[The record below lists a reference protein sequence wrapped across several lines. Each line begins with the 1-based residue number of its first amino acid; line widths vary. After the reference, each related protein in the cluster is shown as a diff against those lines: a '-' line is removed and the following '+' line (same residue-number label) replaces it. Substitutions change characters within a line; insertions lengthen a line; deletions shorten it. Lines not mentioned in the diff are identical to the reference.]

1 MDAFDSITLRSVGDK
16 FRCKLILRDDGRL
29 VALKLRKNEKGEWMD
44 PPPGQGE
51 RVIVTLQQTP

>member
-1 MDAFDSITLRSVGDK
+1 MDTFDSITLRSVGDK

-44 PPPGQGE
+44 PSRGQGE
-51 RVIVTLQQTP
+51 RVIVTLKQTP